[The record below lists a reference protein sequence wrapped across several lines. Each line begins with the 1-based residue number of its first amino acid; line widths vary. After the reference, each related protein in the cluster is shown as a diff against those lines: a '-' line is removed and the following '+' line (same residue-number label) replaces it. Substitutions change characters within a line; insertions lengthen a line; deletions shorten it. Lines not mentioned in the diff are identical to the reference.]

1 MNVNHIHSIFC
12 QIAQCV
18 KPAREFDEKEEK
30 KDLSVA

>member
-1 MNVNHIHSIFC
+1 MNVDHIHSIFC

-30 KDLSVA
+30 NLSVA